1 MRSAAVANPTPI
13 VAHAVQQHNRLSTTA
28 TKTGLAGKDLFCSL
42 SDAPSSFASSCKTF
56 KLSWRGTLGDAGGGR
71 VLRRRRWAMHDA
83 RPLRFSKKN
92 TRARC
97 CLPPARLGPPS
108 PAETLRAVSAALVAL
123 IVWAGARAP
132 GLVPAGHV
140 ACFSFRCHTTRPAA
154 ARPILRPGAVAACA
168 SCSARVFAGLTRRR
182 VATRA
187 ATRAAGGRC
196 VGAVATLGKSLAR
209 GAAARRPPR
218 GVLSTAGILHVRRMM
233 RYLLVGAFGVVFS
246 YHCQAS

>member
-1 MRSAAVANPTPI
+1 MSRVFRPHVTQRGLPPPAPFPAPVLGLHALSVRRVFLQVLQGARWRRMRRRGRRAGAASAPLGHARRAAVEI
-13 VAHAVQQHNRLSTTA
+13 LE
-28 TKTGLAGKDLFCSL
+28 
-42 SDAPSSFASSCKTF
+42 
-56 KLSWRGTLGDAGGGR
+56 
-71 VLRRRRWAMHDA
+71 
-83 RPLRFSKKN
+83 KN

-187 ATRAAGGRC
+187 AGGRC